1 MSAMEV
7 NPKKPPCTKR
17 DPKIVA
23 TIQIRDAQSPQD
35 EVQRLSPGIVGGSQ
49 TPISL
54 LPWDDPVPG
63 SIGRSTPAQRTFH
76 LLERRFEV
84 RVLADF
90 TVTDAIRQIP
100 DRGDRCLDT
109 DPPPQLDALDIVK

>member
-1 MSAMEV
+1 MEV

-23 TIQIRDAQSPQD
+23 TIQIRDARPPQD
-35 EVQRLSPGIVGGSQ
+35 EVPRLSPGIAGGSQ
-49 TPISL
+49 RPVSL
-54 LPWDDPVPG
+54 LPWENPVLG
-63 SIGRSTPAQRTFH
+63 SIGRSTPAQRTLH
-76 LLERRFEV
+76 LLERRLEV

-90 TVTDAIRQIP
+90 TVADAIRQIP
-100 DRGDRCLDT
+100 DRRDRCLDT